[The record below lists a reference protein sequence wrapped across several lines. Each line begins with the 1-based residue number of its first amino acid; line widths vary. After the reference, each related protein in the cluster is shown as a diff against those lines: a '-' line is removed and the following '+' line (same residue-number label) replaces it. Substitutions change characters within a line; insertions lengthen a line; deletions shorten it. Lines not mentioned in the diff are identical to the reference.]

1 MSSAKKPDYYSDQE
15 YLQFENQSHSKS
27 EYIDGW
33 IRAMTGASVRHNQV
47 KGNCCF
53 SLRLK
58 LRNKPCRPFE
68 SDMKVRIRFAGK
80 TRYYYPDVQVVCR
93 SNEPASVFQDQPVL
107 IIDVLS
113 PSTRNYDWNE
123 KLEAYLQIPS
133 LECYIVL
140 EQHQPIATVFRKTND
155 SFSRQLVQGTDSIID
170 LPFFNGSLSLADV
183 YEGVEFTETCVQE
196 SDPEY
201 ELSQEAAIDHR
212 STCS

>member
-1 MSSAKKPDYYSDQE
+1 MNSAEKPDYYSDQE
-15 YLQFENQSHSKS
+15 YLQFENQSLSKS

-33 IRAMTGASVRHNQV
+33 IRAMTGASLRHNV
-47 KGNCCF
+47 VAGNCF
-53 SLRLK
+53 LSLGNQLK
-58 LRNKPCRPFE
+58 GSPCRPYN
-68 SDMKVRIRFAGK
+68 SDTKLRIDQGK
-80 TRYYYPDVQVVCR
+80 SKRYYYPDVQVVCR
-93 SNEPASVFQDQPVL
+93 SNEPTSVFQDQPVL
-107 IIDVLS
+107 IIEVLS
-113 PSTRNYDWNE
+113 PSTRNYDLNE

-155 SFSRQLVQGTDSIID
+155 GFSRQLIQGIESIID

-201 ELSQEAAIDHR
+201 ELSQEAT
-212 STCS
+212 SMQ

>member
-1 MSSAKKPDYYSDQE
+1 MSSAVKPDYYSDQE

-27 EYIDGW
+27 EYVDGW
-33 IRAMTGASVRHNQV
+33 IRAMTGASLRHNV
-47 KGNCCF
+47 VAGNCF
-53 SLRLK
+53 LSLGNQLK
-58 LRNKPCRPFE
+58 GSPCRPYN
-68 SDMKVRIRFAGK
+68 SDTKLRIDRGQSK
-80 TRYYYPDVQVVCR
+80 RYYYPDVQVVCR
-93 SNEPASVFQDQPVL
+93 SNEPTSVYQDQPVL
-107 IIDVLS
+107 IIEVLS
-113 PSTRNYDWNE
+113 PSTRNYDLNE

-155 SFSRQLVQGTDSIID
+155 GFSRQLVQGTESNID
-170 LPFFNGSLSLADV
+170 LPFFNGALSLADI

-201 ELSQEAAIDHR
+201 ELSQEATIDHK

>member
-1 MSSAKKPDYYSDQE
+1 MSSAEKPDYYSDLE
-15 YLQFENQSHSKS
+15 YLQFENQSLSKS

-33 IRAMTGASVRHNQV
+33 IRAMTGASLRHNV
-47 KGNCCF
+47 VAGNCF
-53 SLRLK
+53 LSLGNQLK
-58 LRNKPCRPFE
+58 GSPCRPYN
-68 SDMKVRIRFAGK
+68 SDTKLRIDQGK
-80 TRYYYPDVQVVCR
+80 SKRYYYPDVQVVCR
-93 SNEPASVFQDQPVL
+93 SNEPTSVFQDQPVL
-107 IIDVLS
+107 IIEVLS

-155 SFSRQLVQGTDSIID
+155 GFSRQLIQGIESIID

-201 ELSQEAAIDHR
+201 ELSQEAT
-212 STCS
+212 SMQ

>member
-1 MSSAKKPDYYSDQE
+1 MSSAEKPDYYSDQE

-33 IRAMTGASVRHNQV
+33 IRAMTGASLRHNV
-47 KGNCCF
+47 VAGNCF
-53 SLRLK
+53 LSLGNQLK
-58 LRNKPCRPFE
+58 GSPCRPYN
-68 SDMKVRIRFAGK
+68 SDMKLRIDRGQSK
-80 TRYYYPDVQVVCR
+80 RYYYPDVQVVCR
-93 SNEPASVFQDQPVL
+93 SNEPTSVFQDQPVL
-107 IIDVLS
+107 IIEVLS
-113 PSTRNYDWNE
+113 PSTRNYDLNE

-155 SFSRQLVQGTDSIID
+155 GFSRQLVQGTDSIID

-196 SDPEY
+196 SDSQY
-201 ELSQEAAIDHR
+201 EISQEAT
-212 STCS
+212 SMQ